1 LDSEQLRILNW
12 RLNSKGIG
20 AVVGPPGCGKTTT
33 GSAMA
38 VKLIAEGIAD
48 RVLLVAYTNAAV
60 NEFAW
65 EICDIMGATAARDYC
80 LRTGNKAGIDTKLPI
95 KFSINAEDIRSKKII
110 LCTTLSLKR
119 LSSFMKFDNMI
130 IDEAGIERLE
140 HLLSPFI
147 MGVNQNQ
154 TTTSSST
161 TAAAVGTAPNE
172 RESINNIMDLA
183 ERCGITATVVGDP
196 KQSRPMGL
204 ADRDRSAI
212 EWVIKYSASDTLR
225 ITHRLPDKL
234 SGLVDEFA
242 HYGGLRSSPEVASRR
257 LVLDQSPDAVYQDII
272 QPEEVVTWVDIN
284 GEERQSG
291 PSSWANDLEAKA
303 CAKICKELRS
313 VTRKSIGIV
322 TRFSEQRRIIA
333 RYIQRMGLDNVK
345 VNTTTG
351 ALGTQADIVLISL
364 VRNNAKNIVGQAGTL
379 QDLNVAISRS
389 KEKLIIVGN
398 HATML
403 NGWSRLNG
411 NSNSNS
417 NSRSGYGYKSPSRRL
432 AQLIDSKYGK
442 VIDVPRLLVQ

>member
-1 LDSEQLRILNW
+1 MSLCLDSEQLRILNW

-48 RVLLVAYTNAAV
+48 KVLLVAYTNAAV

-65 EICDIMGATAARDYC
+65 EICDIMGATGARDYC

-95 KFSINAEDIRSKKII
+95 QFSINAEDIRSKKII

-147 MGVNQNQ
+147 MGVNQ
-154 TTTSSST
+154 
-161 TAAAVGTAPNE
+161 TAAAAASTAHNE
-172 RESINNIMDLA
+172 SESINNIMDLA

-212 EWVIKYSASDTLR
+212 EWVIKYSDSDTLR

-242 HYGGLRSSPEVASRR
+242 QYGGLRSSPEVASRR
-257 LVLDQSPDAVYQDII
+257 LVLDQWPDAVYRDII
-272 QPEEVVTWVDIN
+272 QPEEVITWVDTN

-303 CAKICKELRS
+303 CTKICKELKS
-313 VTRKSIGIV
+313 VTRKSIAIV

-333 RYIQRMGLDNVK
+333 RYIQRMGLNNVRI
-345 VNTTTG
+345 NTTTG

-379 QDLNVAISRS
+379 QDLNVAISRA

-398 HATML
+398 HDTML
-403 NGWSRLNG
+403 NGWSRLA
-411 NSNSNS
+411 SNSNS
-417 NSRSGYGYKSPSRRL
+417 KYGYKSPSRRL

-442 VIDVPRLLVQ
+442 VVDVPRFLVQ